1 MVSQTLS
8 TEVITMT
15 WLCIKEGGQGNEFCT
30 LPALGSY
37 DFGKEVAGR
46 RVLSTSSTCLGS

>member
-15 WLCIKEGGQGNEFCT
+15 WLCMKEGGQGNEFCT

-37 DFGKEVAGR
+37 DFGKEVAG
-46 RVLSTSSTCLGS
+46 